1 MDLTS
6 RTINLRDPR
15 FPLDSSFRGMAHME
29 QMLRLHSP
37 YGLVREMSLV
47 QVGNVLEGRLAP
59 MDIDAYVDF
68 VNNGAWTDGG
78 LWSRL
83 GPGGKG
89 RSASHAMMSALGE
102 TVERLTP
109 VFTQHIRANE
119 LRFASPAGLR
129 SEGYPIPP
137 ISLLA
142 PLHPAQFDIG
152 MDLDA
157 ISDDSEF
164 GWLPAHT
171 LVQGTP
177 TMVPAQ
183 QVCFRYRLRPQDP
196 SFVASTSVGLAAGLN
211 EEHATLGAINELIE
225 RDAIGLSWHCN
236 LPMQRVMLDDI
247 HLGPLADELVEMLRR
262 TYPDIVVLRHLTDFD
277 EFTVISVHRLAGPN
291 VPAAFSAGSCASTD
305 PAKAFIGAAIEFFQS
320 ENTAIITRQLPQW
333 QNDDPSAQFDS
344 ENAERDTIESV
355 NDRMAF
361 YGVQRNYDRIRPR
374 LEPTET
380 CELVLDSEAGA
391 PGAGN
396 HPLESEYERAVGC
409 LQRRGIDPIVFR
421 YDSTPLF
428 GSNEIR
434 TVRIMI
440 PELTLPHVPPY
451 RFFGHPR
458 YYTTR
463 RALGLTEHDDTY
475 ETLCHEENPFP

>member
-6 RTINLRDPR
+6 RTVNLSDPR
-15 FPLDSSFRGMAHME
+15 FPLESSHRGMAHME

-68 VNNGAWTDGG
+68 ANNGAWTNGG
-78 LWSRL
+78 LWARL

-89 RSASHAMMSALGE
+89 RSASHAVMSALGE

-109 VFTQHIRANE
+109 VFTQHIRGDE
-119 LRFASPAGLR
+119 LRFTSPATLR

-137 ISLLA
+137 IELLA

-152 MDLDA
+152 MDLDD
-157 ISDDSEF
+157 ITDDSEF
-164 GWLPAHT
+164 GWLPATT
-171 LVQGTP
+171 LMHNTP

-211 EEHATLGAINELIE
+211 DEHATLGAINELIE

-247 HLGPLADELVEMLRR
+247 HLGPQADALVEMLRR
-262 TYPDIVVLRHLTDFD
+262 NYPDIVVLRHLTDFD

-291 VPAAFSAGSCASTD
+291 VPVAFSAG
-305 PAKAFIGAAIEFFQS
+305 
-320 ENTAIITRQLPQW
+320 R
-333 QNDDPSAQFDS
+333 
-344 ENAERDTIESV
+344 
-355 NDRMAF
+355 
-361 YGVQRNYDRIRPR
+361 
-374 LEPTET
+374 
-380 CELVLDSEAGA
+380 
-391 PGAGN
+391 
-396 HPLESEYERAVGC
+396 
-409 LQRRGIDPIVFR
+409 
-421 YDSTPLF
+421 
-428 GSNEIR
+428 
-434 TVRIMI
+434 
-440 PELTLPHVPPY
+440 
-451 RFFGHPR
+451 
-458 YYTTR
+458 
-463 RALGLTEHDDTY
+463 
-475 ETLCHEENPFP
+475 